1 MGNCNESIEQLRRI
15 IKDANS
21 IVAICGSDMVSGCGY
36 TDIESDDVFYD
47 IELKYGAST
56 SELYSS
62 RCYNTRPE
70 KFFEFY
76 RNEVIC
82 EKEPCAGY
90 YALAELERRGKIRSV
105 ITKDVHGIPQ
115 KAGCNKVLEYHG
127 NIYHNEC
134 PKCKRQY
141 GVEYMKKEDKVPR
154 CENCNSVV
162 RPGIV
167 LLGELVPNHIMTEV
181 VNAIS
186 KADVLLLLGV
196 TDPFYEMEKMIQ
208 YYTGDKL
215 IYIRK
220 TMIEPDERINIFIND
235 DVCNV
240 LPEAI
245 I

>member
-1 MGNCNESIEQLRRI
+1 MGNWNESIEQLRRI
-15 IKDANS
+15 IRDANR
-21 IVAICGSDMVSGCGY
+21 IVAICGSDMVSASGY
-36 TDIESDDVFYD
+36 TDLDNDDVFYD
-47 IELKYGAST
+47 IELKYGASA

-76 RNEVIC
+76 RNEIIC
-82 EKEPCAGY
+82 EKEPSAGY
-90 YALAELERRGKIRSV
+90 YALAELERRGKIRSI

-115 KAGCNKVLEYHG
+115 KAGCHRVLEYYG
-127 NIYHNEC
+127 SIYHNEC

-141 GVEYMKKEDKVPR
+141 SIDYVKNNDRVPR

-162 RPGIV
+162 RPKIV
-167 LLGELVPNHIMTEV
+167 LQGEAVPNHAMTEV

-186 KADVLLLLGV
+186 GADVLFLLGV
-196 TDPFYEMEKMIQ
+196 TDPFYEMENLLQ
-208 YYTGDKL
+208 YYSGDKM

-220 TMIEPDERINIFIND
+220 TNMEPNERINIFVND
-235 DVCNV
+235 EVCKV